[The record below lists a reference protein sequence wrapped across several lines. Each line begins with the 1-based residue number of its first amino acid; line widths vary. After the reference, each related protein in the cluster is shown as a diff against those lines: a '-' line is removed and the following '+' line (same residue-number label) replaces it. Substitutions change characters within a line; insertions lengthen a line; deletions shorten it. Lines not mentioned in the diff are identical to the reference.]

1 MAFRV
6 LLVIAT
12 VGSLL
17 VGAAFAEE
25 VNPVVGKA
33 GDFVIRQ
40 ADLERLIASQPPEAQ
55 KQLQSEQARAEFVR
69 QLLLTKAVAA
79 RAKKEGF
86 DRKPEVKERLSYVID
101 QYIGSEYLRRVV
113 TADVTVPD
121 EELKKYYNE
130 HEKEFV
136 VPEKIRVRHI
146 FFAADKDATAEAKEK
161 ARGKAEKVLELL
173 RKGGDF
179 AKLAGEYSEDTDTAA
194 KGGELGYLS
203 PGKTNSAEFE
213 KAAFA
218 LKSGEVSPIVE
229 TPFGYHIIKVEERQ
243 EQRTATLDET
253 REYIRNLL
261 KGQLEQKKAQ
271 VFLDR
276 LAKDAGVE
284 VFPEKGTTPP
294 EEGRVPEK

>member
-121 EELKKYYNE
+121 EELNKYYKE

-136 VPEKIRVRHI
+136 VPEKVRVRHI

-179 AKLAGEYSEDTDTAA
+179 AKLAGEYSEDTDSAA

-229 TPFGYHIIKVEERQ
+229 TPFGYHIIKVDERQ

-271 VFLDR
+271 EFLDR
-276 LAKDAGVE
+276 LAKDAGLE
-284 VFPEKGTTPP
+284 VFPEKGTSPP

>member
-40 ADLERLIASQPPEAQ
+40 ADLERLIASQTPEAQ

-121 EELKKYYNE
+121 EELNKYYKE

-136 VPEKIRVRHI
+136 VPEKVRVRHI

-179 AKLAGEYSEDTDTAA
+179 AKLAGEYSEDTDSAA

-229 TPFGYHIIKVEERQ
+229 TPFGYHIIKVDERQ

-271 VFLDR
+271 EFLDR
-276 LAKDAGVE
+276 LAKDAGLE
-284 VFPEKGTTPP
+284 VFPEKGTSPP

>member
-40 ADLERLIASQPPEAQ
+40 ADLERLIASQTPEAQ

-121 EELKKYYNE
+121 EELNKYYKE

-136 VPEKIRVRHI
+136 VPEKVRVRHI

-179 AKLAGEYSEDTDTAA
+179 AKLAGEYSEDTDSAA

-229 TPFGYHIIKVEERQ
+229 TPFGYHIIKVDERQ

-271 VFLDR
+271 EFLDR
-276 LAKDAGVE
+276 LAKDAGLE
-284 VFPEKGTTPP
+284 VFPEKGTSPP
-294 EEGRVPEK
+294 EAGRVPEK